1 MKHSM
6 VAVCVSSIVLT
17 AQVRRIRLFQVLPVP
32 PARSDGAF
40 PTAMS
45 TMTEAIVT
53 IRLPIGGD
61 ATTNAPPLKM
71 EEFNKMSFTTLNSSG
86 IPQLLVSED
95 KDVVFKV
102 QSPDSTISVTIAEI
116 DPVPPND
123 VADLDKTT
131 VAEEEDFP
139 ALDVAEIRRRWL
151 GARMCTCSIGCTDV
165 DLSDLAQRRA
175 RRRSRKR
182 DRDREAS
189 EAARR
194 AADAAE
200 AADAAAVMEAKRART
215 DFARSHS
222 LDALSL
228 AASVVSAARVGSPR
242 LAAAPPS
249 FLAAAAVQS
258 FQALSDHGQRQ
269 SLPLLGATASIPAA
283 APTGT
288 LVPTVGMLLAPP
300 CVGMLFAPPCAGMLL
315 APPYAPTTLLPG
327 GVGVAPGCF
336 MHAVVPPP
344 TVSPPHRPAL
354 LSYSSGDLSLLHT
367 QHAASAAYLPYVQ
380 VASSLVEGRRW
391 HGHLQL
397 PISAV
402 VARDARER

>member
-1 MKHSM
+1 M
-6 VAVCVSSIVLT
+6 T
-17 AQVRRIRLFQVLPVP
+17 
-32 PARSDGAF
+32 
-40 PTAMS
+40 

-53 IRLPIGGD
+53 IRLPVGGD

-71 EEFNKMSFTTLNSSG
+71 EELNKTSFATLNSSG
-86 IPQLLVSED
+86 IPQLSED
-95 KDVVFKV
+95 KDVVFKA
-102 QSPDSTISVTIAEI
+102 QSPDSTISVMIAEI

-139 ALDVAEIRRRWL
+139 AVDVAEIRRRWL

-194 AADAAE
+194 AADAADAAE

-300 CVGMLFAPPCAGMLL
+300 CVGMPFAPPCAGMLL

-327 GVGVAPGCF
+327 GVGVAPGGF
-336 MHAVVPPP
+336 MHAVAPPP
-344 TVSPPHRPAL
+344 STVSPPHRPAL
-354 LSYSSGDLSLLHT
+354 LSYSSGDLGLLHT

-402 VARDARER
+402 VARDTRER